1 MLTSFEK
8 RPSSGAR
15 KKKTGALESSE
26 CLLLE
31 AEVPIGQD
39 EVRGTQHPQEEEG
52 VRNVL
57 KSLVSQVPKGK
68 DSEVAQSSLTLL
80 PHEL

>member
-15 KKKTGALESSE
+15 RKKKELWNPVSVS
-26 CLLLE
+26 LLLE
-31 AEVPIGQD
+31 AEVPLTQD
-39 EVRGTQHPQEEEG
+39 EVRGTERPQGKEG

-57 KSLVSQVPKGK
+57 RSLVKFPKESIVK
-68 DSEVAQSSLTLL
+68 LTLSRV
-80 PHEL
+80 